1 MLGLGSGHIYS
12 MANQST
18 VSNMSKDEKYD
29 YEDEVSDENE
39 DSGISLTKVR
49 AEQGFSLRSFID
61 QINAKTKALAIARE
75 LDAQRGVTHQ
85 DATMSAGSIDS
96 TTSASTETQRTQEIS
111 SYPTATVR
119 RIPSGAR
126 ASTAEP
132 NLGSSTPMK
141 EVSRSDNTHNQ
152 TINDLLV
159 QSTPINSSKSAPTSR
174 NTQPRDLLKEK
185 FMESHKAQ
193 NERSATGNADELQ
206 FENVRLREELEFY
219 KKAHDSQEENIQV
232 LQETLQ
238 KQDQTA
244 QALREKLQELQ
255 NQVEESAQALKVAQ
269 DDKRSEF
276 EGHQRVAEELAK
288 CKGQIRL
295 KEDEIVTV
303 TENADKAC
311 QDLRTDNAGLHK
323 KAIEIQNALTESE
336 LYVQQLKSKVDLMKK
351 HNDDLSQTVH
361 DKIEELNECN
371 TRIDELYKESI
382 AQENSL
388 RSRVKEYDSELSSLR
403 NRNEELQKKLEL
415 QDHEFISKSSS
426 YEARISSL
434 NSANEDLEKG
444 IELERIKSSKEA
456 HVLED
461 TVVTLRQQLADAE
474 KENEKILVRFNML
487 EKQHLEAENLRD
499 GLEETNQELKSV
511 VTRLEKI
518 SSDQLQTIG
527 RLEEEVE
534 RKSKKEANS
543 LSSVRKHSKQL
554 EEKVRHLQDVIVA
567 KNSEL
572 EMQKQELNQFE
583 SYLKSVSLFQI
594 QAGDLIVEQY
604 RLNKYATQMDAAFK
618 ERNPDI
624 LGFFTQDQLQ
634 TTENSAVR
642 LEALDNELHKL
653 EESIKDEWTV
663 KVQQLEEKLKN
674 QELKESTIAK
684 QLAENNIRIEEL
696 NSMVGTLSAEKRD
709 LLHEKEKSMEMQ
721 QRLNDQVNS
730 LKGELVDGEHKAFI
744 SLSNRIESLGEERLD
759 LQQNLQALE
768 SKIKSTETLL
778 NEANALLNQERSEHA
793 TSQDEAAQLRKDLA
807 RLKGK
812 ASRKITF
819 QMASQSRP
827 HLSRKTYDSL
837 MVDAVNDMD
846 MVELQNIIKNIIL
859 LLEIPLAKITKK
871 MPLVGIYLRYEKN
884 ICLHFANKIHY
895 LMFRETID
903 IKRYT
908 NVAYGQ
914 YLDHHDICHLD
925 HPLESCLDNLYK
937 EVSAR
942 LSLSPLTNG

>member
-96 TTSASTETQRTQEIS
+96 TTSASTETQRTQELS
-111 SYPTATVR
+111 SHPTATVR

-141 EVSRSDNTHNQ
+141 EVPRSDNSHNQ

-159 QSTPINSSKSAPTSR
+159 QSTPINSSKSVPTSR
-174 NTQPRDLLKEK
+174 NAQPRDLLKEK
-185 FMESHKAQ
+185 LMESHKTQ
-193 NERSATGNADELQ
+193 NGRSASGNVDELQ
-206 FENVRLREELEFY
+206 FENVRLREELNFY
-219 KKAHDSQEENIQV
+219 KKAHDDQEQSIQV

-238 KQDQTA
+238 KQSQTA
-244 QALREKLQELQ
+244 QTLRAKLQELQ
-255 NQVEESAQALKVAQ
+255 GQVEESAKALKVAQ
-269 DDKRSEF
+269 DDRRSEF
-276 EGHQRVAEELAK
+276 EGHQQVAEELIK
-288 CKGQIRL
+288 CKGQIRM
-295 KEDEIVTV
+295 KEDEIFNV
-303 TENADKAC
+303 TENANKVC
-311 QDLRTDNAGLHK
+311 QDLKSNNANLQNR
-323 KAIEIQNALTESE
+323 AIEIQSALTESE
-336 LYVQQLKSKVDLMKK
+336 LCVQQLRSKVDLMKK

-361 DKIEELNECN
+361 DKIEELNECAVQMDKI
-371 TRIDELYKESI
+371 RRESVT
-382 AQENSL
+382 QENTL
-388 RSRVKEYDSELSSLR
+388 RGRLREYDTELSSLKD
-403 NRNEELQKKLEL
+403 RNEELQKRLES
-415 QDHEFISKSSS
+415 QESEFNSKSSS
-426 YEARISSL
+426 YEALISSL
-434 NSANEDLEKG
+434 KKANEDLENVF
-444 IELERIKSSKEA
+444 ELERTKSNKKEHA
-456 HVLED
+456 LESD
-461 TVVTLRQQLADAE
+461 VATLRQRLSDVG
-474 KENEKILVRFNML
+474 KENENTLVRFNML
-487 EKQHLEAENLRD
+487 EKQHSEAENLRD

-527 RLEEEVE
+527 KLEEEVE

-543 LSSVRKHSKQL
+543 LLSARKHSKQL
-554 EEKVRHLQDVIVA
+554 EEKVRQLQDVIVA

-572 EMQKQELNQFE
+572 EMQKSEHDQFE
-583 SYLKSVSLFQI
+583 NYLKSVSLFQK

-604 RLNKYATQMDAAFK
+604 QLNKYVTQMDAAFQ
-618 ERNPDI
+618 ERNPDV
-624 LGFFTQDQLQ
+624 LGFFTQDQLR
-634 TTENSAVR
+634 TTESSAIR

-653 EESIKDEWTV
+653 EDSIKNEWTV
-663 KVQQLEEKLKN
+663 KVQHLEEKLVN
-674 QELKESTIAK
+674 QELKEGTIAK
-684 QLAENNIRIEEL
+684 QLEESNLKVEEL
-696 NSMVGTLSAEKRD
+696 NSTVDALAAEKRG
-709 LLHEKEKSMEMQ
+709 LLHEKEKSMEVQ

-730 LKGELVDGEHKAFI
+730 LKAELVDGEHRAFVT
-744 SLSNRIESLGEERLD
+744 LSSRIESLGEERLD
-759 LQQNLQALE
+759 LQQNLRTLD
-768 SKIKSTETLL
+768 SKLRSTETLL
-778 NEANALLNQERSEHA
+778 EEANTLLSQERSDYA
-793 TSQDEAAQLRKDLA
+793 ASQDEAAQLRKDLA
-807 RLKGK
+807 KLKGK

-827 HLSRKTYDSL
+827 HLSRKAYDSL

-859 LLEIPLAKITKK
+859 LLEIPLSKITKK

-895 LMFRETID
+895 MMFRETID

-908 NVAYGQ
+908 NIAYGQ

-937 EVSAR
+937 EVGAR
-942 LSLSPLTNG
+942 LSSSPLTNG